1 MKFEENANKMGFRSA
16 GHISYHYQRSARNGG
31 FNKYIK
37 YSIILSLLS
46 WTRPGWHTMTD
57 DVFLL
62 VKQMESINKH
72 YHHFHN
78 VDTCALICPSVSFEK
93 HFGE

>member
-1 MKFEENANKMGFRSA
+1 
-16 GHISYHYQRSARNGG
+16 
-31 FNKYIK
+31 
-37 YSIILSLLS
+37 
-46 WTRPGWHTMTD
+46 MTD

-78 VDTCALICPSVSFEK
+78 VDTCALICPSVAFEK
-93 HFGE
+93 HFGEQIYVKEVC